1 MLILYRVSY
10 YRNVAS
16 MYFVSVINIGL
27 HCTHNGGSFI
37 INLRKQSYI
46 LKLHTV
52 YVLCQVNQHMWFHSE
67 TEGSNSKTQCHLL
80 TEALGLLTVF
90 MKASAALVHERMV
103 SVLPSLNHHVV
114 PLSYMAVGRLYSL
127 CVWVWVWVWVDGCGW
142 VWVGVGVG
150 GWVWVCVGMCVCVS
164 VGVFVWYTL

>member
-1 MLILYRVSY
+1 
-10 YRNVAS
+10 

-103 SVLPSLNHHVV
+103 SVLPSLNHRVA
-114 PLSYMAVGRLYSL
+114 PLSYMAVGWLYSL
-127 CVWVWVWVWVDGCGW
+127 CVCVY
-142 VWVGVGVG
+142 
-150 GWVWVCVGMCVCVS
+150 VCVCES